1 MRTDEYARCDALD
14 LATLIRDGSVTAT
27 EVENAARDAL
37 AALNPAL
44 NVLAGPVPPPTPAT
58 HGTFAGVP
66 TLAKDIGWAMA
77 SVPQEMGCLLAEGL
91 RPAED
96 SEVIKRIRA
105 GGFSIIGRSTTPE
118 LGSAFTTESRGI
130 GITRNPWDVSRST
143 GGSSGGAAAAVAAG
157 IVPLA
162 LAGDS
167 AGSIRIPAHCCGV
180 FGLKPSRGRLPSGP
194 QAGEVNSGLTAA
206 HVITRSVRD
215 SAAAL
220 DLLAGPDTGY
230 RYTAPSPG
238 SSFLAATE
246 RPPAPLR
253 LALLTAS
260 PFADTVDAGVIMAAE
275 DTARLC
281 EALGHSIEPIA
292 IAFDA
297 DAAIDMLVTIWSANI
312 LRAVRRIEAATGR
325 RADADTVEGAT
336 LAMIRHGETIS
347 AEAYLAALD
356 QMNVFCRR
364 MAIAADAFDAVIS
377 PVFASPALPHGVL
390 SHDRRVGP
398 GVEALSAFFAD
409 VFRRAPFT
417 VQYNLTGQPAMSVP
431 LHVLDGL
438 PIGTQIAGRPG
449 GEESLLSLVAALES
463 ARPWRDTRPP
473 VSATRT
479 GVAA

>member
-1 MRTDEYARCDALD
+1 LRTDEYARCDALD

-44 NVLAGPVPPPTPAT
+44 NVLAGPLLSPTPAT
-58 HGTFAGVP
+58 HGNFAGVP

-96 SEVIKRIRA
+96 SEVFRRIRA

-130 GITRNPWDVSRST
+130 GITRNPWDVSRSA

-180 FGLKPSRGRLPSGP
+180 FGLKPSRGRLPTGP

-238 SSFLAATE
+238 GGFLAATE

-260 PFADTVDAGVIMAAE
+260 PFADTVDAGVITAAE

-312 LRAVRRIEAATGR
+312 LHAVRRIEAATGR

-356 QMNVFCRR
+356 QMNLFCRR
-364 MAIAADAFDAVIS
+364 MAIAADAFDAIIS

-390 SHDRRVGP
+390 SHDRLVGP
-398 GVEALSAFFAD
+398 GIEALSAFFAD

-449 GEESLLSLVAALES
+449 GEESLLSLAAALES

>member
-14 LATLIRDGSVTAT
+14 LAALIRRGDATAT
-27 EVENAARDAL
+27 EVESAARDAL

-44 NVLAGPVPPPTPAT
+44 NVLAGPVLPAPPAT
-58 HGTFAGVP
+58 HGTFSGVP

-77 SVPQEMGCLLAEGL
+77 GVPQEMGCLLAQGV

-96 SEVIKRIRA
+96 SEVIRRIRA
-105 GGFSIIGRSTTPE
+105 GGFSLIGRSTTPE
-118 LGSAFTTESRGI
+118 LGSAFTTESRAT
-130 GITRNPWDVSRST
+130 GITRNPWDLSRST

-180 FGLKPSRGRLPSGP
+180 FGLKPSRGRLPTGP

-206 HVITRSVRD
+206 HVITRSVRE

-230 RYTAPSPG
+230 RYTAPSPRG
-238 SSFLAATE
+238 SFLAATE

-253 LALLTAS
+253 LALLTTT
-260 PFADTVDAGVIMAAE
+260 PFADTVEAGVIAAAE
-275 DTARLC
+275 DTAHLC
-281 EALGHSIEPIA
+281 ETLGHTVEPIT

-312 LRAVRRIEAATGR
+312 RRAVRRIEAATGR

-356 QMNVFCRR
+356 HMNLFCRR
-364 MAIAADAFDAVIS
+364 MAHAADAFDAIIS

-390 SHDRRVGP
+390 SHDRSVDS
-398 GVEALSAFFAD
+398 VAEFFAD
-409 VFRRAPFT
+409 VFRRAAFT

-449 GEESLLSLVAALES
+449 GEESLLSLAATLES
-463 ARPWRDTRPP
+463 ARPWRDTRPA

-479 GVAA
+479 GVSA